1 MAVDPNGR
9 DEAWLAALSGRLPA
23 PPLPPAYFLGLVL
36 VSTAMVVLPL
46 LYLALVAAS
55 AWLAVWWAS
64 NGFDLLMR
72 GPLASAHLRFGLF
85 VVPLVAAG
93 AVPAFLV
100 KPLFAPRITPPS
112 DLQLTRGDQPGLF
125 AFVERLAGLV
135 GAPVPDRIVVDC
147 QVNAGAGLELGLLRR
162 DGPALTLRIG
172 LPLVAG
178 LTLPQLA
185 GILAHEFG
193 HFGQGAGMRLARVIR
208 RVNAWFQ
215 RVAAERDSWDQALA
229 DGRREG
235 GWWGLACLGAEL
247 LVALGRQ
254 ALYGLM
260 VAGHAIS
267 CFLSRQMEFDA
278 DQYEGRVAGSS
289 GFADAALRLRVL
301 DASAQFVLG
310 SVLREGRF
318 VDDVPALIARVADQA
333 PPRLTADI
341 KRAVQ
346 LSGTGLFDSH
356 PSDMERIRRVRL
368 GRFPGLLAGVDPASQ
383 LFRDFPGLCRRATAA
398 FYEDALGPHAP
409 PLDAL
414 VPVDALAPAA
424 PAQVPAVDAR
434 SKPAR
439 LEFPPERPPRLAA
452 HAAAARGS
460 SGTLAAARQ
469 RWREAAPAAAAAAE
483 KHRRSHAQWVDAA
496 IADAVLAMGLGLQ
509 AREFSLPTA
518 TPEGVARTRSRAL
531 AMQAEAAPALEAA
544 ERALGERVGL
554 AFEALERGSA
564 ALPEGSRLHQEARRL
579 LAALP
584 GLERLQA
591 EALGLRRDAAVLDCL
606 LANQRRMVG
615 HEGLDRAVAQLLP
628 TVRDAINAVRSGLE
642 QVALPGASW
651 DIPPPWREDA
661 AGHVRSARRALEVL
675 EAQHARAVARLVQ
688 IADQVEAAQG
698 PGGG

>member
-1 MAVDPNGR
+1 MAPAPHGR
-9 DEAWLAALSGRLPA
+9 DEAWLAALGGRLPA
-23 PPLPPAYFLGLVL
+23 PRLPPAYFLGLVL

-55 AWLAVWWAS
+55 AWLAIWWAGH
-64 NGFDLLMR
+64 GFDLLMH
-72 GPLASAHLRFGLF
+72 GSLASAHLRFGLF

-93 AVPAFLV
+93 AVPVFLV
-100 KPLFAPRITPPS
+100 KPLFAPRVPPPA
-112 DLQLTRGDQPGLF
+112 DLQLERRDQPGIF

-208 RVNAWFQ
+208 RVNAWLH
-215 RVAAERDSWDQALA
+215 RVAAERDGWDEGLA

-235 GWWGLACLGAEL
+235 GWWGIACLGAQL

-254 ALYGLM
+254 ALHALM
-260 VAGHAIS
+260 VTGHAVS

-301 DASAQFVLG
+301 DAAAQFVLG
-310 SVLREGRF
+310 SVLREGRY
-318 VDDVPALIARVADQA
+318 VDDVPALIARFAQQT
-333 PPRLTADI
+333 PPRLMADI

-356 PSDMERIRRVRL
+356 PSDMERIRRVRA
-368 GRFPGLLAGVDPASQ
+368 GRFPGLLAGADPASQ

-409 PLDAL
+409 APDAL
-414 VPVDALAPAA
+414 VPVDALAPAPPA
-424 PAQVPAVDAR
+424 PGPVAQAR
-434 SKPAR
+434 PKPAK

-452 HAAAARGS
+452 HVAAARGTS
-460 SGTLAAARQ
+460 ATLAAARQ

-483 KHRRSHAQWVDAA
+483 QHRRSHAQWVDAA
-496 IADAVLAMGLGLQ
+496 IAEAVLAMGLGLR

-518 TPEGVARTRSRAL
+518 TPEGVERTRSRAL
-531 AMQAEAAPALEAA
+531 AMQAEGAAALEAA

-554 AFEALERGSA
+554 ALEALERGTAEPSEGQRL
-564 ALPEGSRLHQEARRL
+564 LPEARRL

-591 EALGLRRDAAVLDCL
+591 EALGLRRDTAVLECL
-606 LANQRRMVG
+606 LANQQRLVG
-615 HEGLDRAVAQLLP
+615 HDGLDQAVARLLP
-628 TVRDAINAVRSGLE
+628 VVRDGLNGVRNGLE
-642 QVALPGASW
+642 QIALPGPGW

-688 IADQVEAAQG
+688 IADEVESA
-698 PGGG
+698 GGA